1 MDPDSETFKR
11 FYSAILIQAFRD
23 FCSGRAADQSSV
35 SRWIN
40 TPGFREVCEGAEV
53 EPEATRNRFIALA
66 KLRPSIRK
74 KLLSE
79 ISRGVLGFPK
89 G

>member
-1 MDPDSETFKR
+1 MDPDPEALKR

-23 FCSGRAADQSSV
+23 FCSGTAVDQSSV
-35 SRWIN
+35 SRWTN
-40 TPGFREVCEGAEV
+40 TTGFREVCEAAGV
-53 EPEATRNRFIALA
+53 EPGATRSRFIALS
-66 KLRPSIRK
+66 KLKPSIRK

-79 ISRGVLGFPK
+79 VSRSVLGFPK